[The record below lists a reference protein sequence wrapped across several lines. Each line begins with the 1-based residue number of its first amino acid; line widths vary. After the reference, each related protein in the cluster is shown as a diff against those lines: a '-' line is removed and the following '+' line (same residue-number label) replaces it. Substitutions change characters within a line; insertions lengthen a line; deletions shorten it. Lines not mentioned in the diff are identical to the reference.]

1 LVHYTCTSFRK
12 VPSINAD
19 GFCPKGEDQIWFEG
33 QGTTDGTEAEVA
45 FCIGAKSITSCLL
58 EDVDAEVLKEVVS
71 AI

>member
-1 LVHYTCTSFRK
+1 MPMNF
-12 VPSINAD
+12 AQ
-19 GFCPKGEDQIWFEG
+19 KGEDQMWFEG

-45 FCIGAKSITSCLL
+45 FCIGAKSISSCLL

>member
-1 LVHYTCTSFRK
+1 MPMNF
-12 VPSINAD
+12 AQ
-19 GFCPKGEDQIWFEG
+19 KGEDQMWFEG